1 VGLIM
6 SPPGTAVALEL
17 LSSWKSLSVPATFLR
32 DSVRQLASG
41 LAHVHSLN
49 ILHRD
54 IKPNNIIY
62 NSTDPVHAI
71 IVDFGCSVPNSK
83 SNRHDRG
90 TITYLAPEVMRI
102 KEGKSSE
109 LFSFPSDVWSLGVTL
124 IDFLMGQQLHR
135 PLGTE
140 SIYQDFKKAMGTNN
154 VELLYREFWDLV
166 LELLAWDPKLRPTAM
181 QVAQRFPEKNWC
193 EKSRHPSSDG
203 ESSAKR
209 RKL

>member
-1 VGLIM
+1 M
-6 SPPGTAVALEL
+6 SPPATAVALEL
-17 LSSWKSLSVPATFLR
+17 LSSWKLLSVPATFLR
-32 DSVRQLASG
+32 DTVRQLASG

-62 NSTDPVHAI
+62 YSTDPVHAI
-71 IVDFGCSVPNSK
+71 IVDFGCSVPDSK

-109 LFSFPSDVWSLGVTL
+109 QFSFPSDVWSLGVTL
-124 IDFLMGQQLHR
+124 IDFLTGQQRHR
-135 PLGTE
+135 CLGTE
-140 SIYQDFKKAMGTNN
+140 SVYQGFMKSLDTNN
-154 VELLYREFWDLV
+154 VELLYPDFWNLV
-166 LELLAWDPKLRPTAM
+166 LDLLAWDPENRPTAM
-181 QVAQRFPEKNWC
+181 QVAQRFPEQSSCK
-193 EKSRHPSSDG
+193 EPRHPSRD
-203 ESSAKR
+203 EELSAKR

>member
-6 SPPGTAVALEL
+6 SPPATAVALEL
-17 LSSWKSLSVPATFLR
+17 LPSWKSLPVPATFLR

-62 NSTDPVHAI
+62 CSTNPVHAI

-83 SNRHDRG
+83 SDRHDRG

-124 IDFLMGQQLHR
+124 VDFLTGQQHHR
-135 PLGTE
+135 HLGTE
-140 SIYQDFKKAMGTNN
+140 SIYQEFKKAMGTNS
-154 VELLYREFWDLV
+154 VELLYPEFWHLV
-166 LELLAWDPKLRPTAM
+166 FDLLAWKPESRPTAM
-181 QVAQRFPEKNWC
+181 QVAQRFPEQSGY
-193 EKSRHPSSDG
+193 EEPRHQTRDEVSL
-203 ESSAKR
+203 AKR
-209 RKL
+209 REL